1 MRTYVVT
8 GSASGVGAAVAAQ
21 VVAQGDRVIGV
32 DLRDADVLADLSTA
46 EGRAHMVAQVL
57 ELSGGVVDVVVA
69 NAGLS
74 NNSSTTMAVNYYGAI
89 ATLEGLR
96 PALAKS
102 SSPRAVVTASIAS
115 LQAYNEELLELVLE
129 GTEADAMKLAEEL
142 SDPRGYANYPTSK
155 RAVAKWLRRNA
166 PTPEWAGAGIALNA
180 IAPGIIKTPMTE
192 GLFAD
197 PVQRENMLKQ
207 VPMPLNGPTDAA
219 TCASVIMF
227 LGSEANTHV
236 TGQVVFVDG
245 GMDATV
251 RGDQTW

>member
-8 GSASGVGAAVAAQ
+8 GAASGVGAAVAAQ
-21 VVAQGDRVIGV
+21 VVAQGDKVIGV
-32 DLRDADVLADLSTA
+32 DLRDTDVIADLSTA
-46 EGRAHMVAQVL
+46 EGRASMVSQVM

-74 NNSSTTMAVNYYGAI
+74 NNSATTMAVNYYGAL

-102 SSPRAVVTASIAS
+102 DTPRAVITASIAS
-115 LQAYNEELLELVLE
+115 LQPHNEELLQLVLE
-129 GTEADAMKLAEEL
+129 GSEEEAMKKAEEV

-155 RAVAKWLRRNA
+155 RAIVTWLRTNA
-166 PTPEWAGAGIALNA
+166 PTAEWAGAGIALNA

-197 PVQRENMLKQ
+197 PVQREHMLKS
-207 VPMPLNGPTDAA
+207 VPMPLNGPTDAD

-227 LGSEANTHV
+227 LGSAANTHV

-251 RGDQTW
+251 RGASTW